1 MTETRDRLGENLLR
15 TQCNEDRKWFIT
27 TKKKDK
33 NETVVKEN
41 DVCLA
46 YDHNNKSTENVVQQL
61 IWLTRQE
68 EESRKGNPQNFRRAE
83 GYLTVTKKHWKISY
97 RKLIRNEEWNC
108 WKKAWTWKKLE
119 GCEAYFVQ
127 EGACLREINQNIIIK
142 PVL

>member
-61 IWLTRQE
+61 I
-68 EESRKGNPQNFRRAE
+68 
-83 GYLTVTKKHWKISY
+83 
-97 RKLIRNEEWNC
+97 
-108 WKKAWTWKKLE
+108 
-119 GCEAYFVQ
+119 
-127 EGACLREINQNIIIK
+127 
-142 PVL
+142 